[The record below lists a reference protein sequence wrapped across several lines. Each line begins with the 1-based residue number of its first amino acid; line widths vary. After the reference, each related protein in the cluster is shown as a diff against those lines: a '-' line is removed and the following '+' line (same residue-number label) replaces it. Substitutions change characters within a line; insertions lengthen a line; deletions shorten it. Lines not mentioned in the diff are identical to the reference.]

1 MSGRG
6 GAVSVETGAS
16 GAVVAIDLGGTSM
29 KGALVDERGTA
40 LARLDVPTPA
50 AQGGAAVLAAVLR
63 LATDLA
69 AAAPVRVVGAA
80 AVTPGQVHQGVV
92 RFAANLGGWRDVP
105 LAREL
110 TALLNVPAAVE
121 HDAAGAA
128 LAEAQFGP
136 NRSSDCF
143 FVALGTGIGAGH
155 VRDGVVAAGSAGG
168 AGEIGHIPV
177 YPDGDRCA
185 CGQIGCLETYASAAS
200 IARRYSARSG
210 TVVGGSDDVVVRLGQ
225 DPVADA
231 VWQEAVEALA
241 LALATTTLL
250 VDPGVVVLG
259 GGLARAGDTLL
270 RPLSARLTAR
280 LAWRSPPPIE
290 LSVLG
295 TDAGW
300 RGAALLAWAATN
312 VSGPIPATTGVTR

>member
-1 MSGRG
+1 MS
-6 GAVSVETGAS
+6 AS
-16 GAVVAIDLGGTSM
+16 APAAVVAIDLGGTSM
-29 KGALVDERGTA
+29 KGALVDARGSA
-40 LARLDVPTPA
+40 LARLDAPTPA
-50 AQGGAAVLAAVLR
+50 AEGGAAVLAAVLR
-63 LATDLA
+63 LAADLA
-69 AAAPVRVVGAA
+69 AAAPARVVAAA
-80 AVTPGQVHQGVV
+80 AVTPGQVYEGVV
-92 RFAANLGGWRDVP
+92 KFAANLGGWNEVP

-110 TALLNVPAAVE
+110 TATLGVPAAVE

-128 LAEAQFGP
+128 LAEAAFGP

-155 VRDGVVAAGSAGG
+155 VRSGVVAAGSAGG
-168 AGEIGHIPV
+168 AGELGHIPV
-177 YPDGDRCA
+177 YPNGDRCA

-200 IARRYSARSG
+200 IARRYTARTG
-210 TVVGGSDDVVVRLGQ
+210 TVVAGSDDVVARLGH
-225 DPVADA
+225 DPAADA
-231 VWQEAVEALA
+231 VWEQAVEALA

-250 VDPGVVVLG
+250 VDPGVIVLG

-280 LAWRSPPPIE
+280 LAWRPPPPIE

-300 RGAALLAWAATN
+300 RGAALLAWTARHASGLVPAAT
-312 VSGPIPATTGVTR
+312 GGTR

>member
-1 MSGRG
+1 MSG
-6 GAVSVETGAS
+6 EPD
-16 GAVVAIDLGGTSM
+16 AVVAIDLGGTSM
-29 KGALVDERGTA
+29 KGALVDARGSA
-40 LARLDVPTPA
+40 LARLDAPTPV

-63 LATDLA
+63 LAVDLA
-69 AAAPVRVVGAA
+69 AAAPARVVAA
-80 AVTPGQVHQGVV
+80 AVVTPGQVHNGVV
-92 RFAANLGGWRDVP
+92 KFAANLGGWNDVP

-110 TALLNVPAAVE
+110 TTALNVPAAVE

-128 LAEAQFGP
+128 LAEAQFGA

-155 VRDGVVAAGSAGG
+155 VRAGVVAAGSAGG
-168 AGEIGHIPV
+168 AGELGHIPV

-200 IARRYSARSG
+200 IGRRYTARTG
-210 TVVGGSDDVVVRLGQ
+210 TVVTGSDDVVARLGD
-225 DPVADA
+225 DPAADE
-231 VWQEAVEALA
+231 VWAEAIEALA

-250 VDPGVVVLG
+250 IDPGVIVLG

-280 LAWRSPPPIE
+280 LAWRPPPPIE

-300 RGAALLAWAATN
+300 RGAALLAWTAGS
-312 VSGPIPATTGVTR
+312 VPATTGVSG

>member
-1 MSGRG
+1 MSAPA
-6 GAVSVETGAS
+6 GAGAS
-16 GAVVAIDLGGTSM
+16 GTAVVAIDLGGTSM
-29 KGALVDERGTA
+29 KGALVDPRGTA
-40 LARLDVPTPA
+40 LARIDAPTPA
-50 AQGGAAVLAAVLR
+50 AEGGAAVLAAVLR
-63 LATDLA
+63 LAGELA
-69 AAAPVRVVGAA
+69 VAAPARVVAAA
-80 AVTPGQVHQGVV
+80 AVTPGQVYGGVV
-92 RFAANLGGWRDVP
+92 KYAANLGGWNDVP

-110 TALLNVPAAVE
+110 ATALNVPAAVE

-128 LAEAQFGP
+128 LAEAEFGTD
-136 NRSSDCF
+136 RSSDCF

-168 AGEIGHIPV
+168 AGEVGHIPV

-200 IARRYSARSG
+200 IARRYSARTG
-210 TVVGGSDDVVVRLGQ
+210 TVVGGSDDVVARLGH

-231 VWQEAVEALA
+231 VWTEAVEALA

-250 VDPGVVVLG
+250 IDPGVIVLG

-280 LAWRSPPPIE
+280 LAWRPSPPIE

-300 RGAALLAWAATN
+300 RGAALLAWTARNGSGRVPAA
-312 VSGPIPATTGVTR
+312 TGVTG